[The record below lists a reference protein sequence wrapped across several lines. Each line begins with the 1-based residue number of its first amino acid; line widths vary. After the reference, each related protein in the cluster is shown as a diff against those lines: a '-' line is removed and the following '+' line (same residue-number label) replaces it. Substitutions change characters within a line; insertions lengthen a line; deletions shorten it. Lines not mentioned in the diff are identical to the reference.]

1 MYRKGIV
8 RVLFVLSLIV
18 LLCIT
23 LTSQNAIR
31 GIVVMHADKS
41 PIPYVN
47 IGIPDK
53 DIGTLTD
60 INGNF
65 FLDVRRSTIK
75 NPQIKFSAIGFES
88 VEMDYEDLLQRDS
101 IFMIPKNYEIE
112 NIDIKSKPL
121 GKEVTLGKRIDK
133 KVAEIAL
140 GSSAKLGYE
149 IGTKIKIKQKVWIK
163 SVHFGLSDS
172 TSDSIL
178 FRVHVYEMTNDV
190 DVFSADE

>member
-1 MYRKGIV
+1 MMHRKAMG
-8 RVLFVLSLIV
+8 RVLFILSFIV
-18 LLCIT
+18 LLCFT
-23 LTSQNAIR
+23 LTSQNAIK
-31 GIVVMHADKS
+31 GIVVGHTDKN

-101 IFMIPKNYEIE
+101 IFMIPRNYEIE
-112 NIDIKSKPL
+112 NIDIFFNY
-121 GKEVTLGKRIDK
+121 
-133 KVAEIAL
+133 
-140 GSSAKLGYE
+140 KLLIVNY
-149 IGTKIKIKQKVWIK
+149 K
-163 SVHFGLSDS
+163 
-172 TSDSIL
+172 
-178 FRVHVYEMTNDV
+178 
-190 DVFSADE
+190 